1 MRKKSNGTL
10 FTIAVRNVGRNGR
23 RTALCVLAAGI
34 AVFFC
39 IVMRSWVSGMT
50 SNMEDVVK
58 TFDTGDVHIVSP
70 SYAEQS
76 DYYPMQYPVS
86 DGESFDS
93 IKTKIQSIDG
103 VKEVFP
109 RIMAYA
115 TLQDTTKK
123 NALLWGLDIADE
135 LAINT
140 FNKTKKDNGLIE
152 GRFPV
157 RFDEHNLSNECAIGA
172 VFAQK
177 SGLKI
182 GDHIMLQTSSAEFS
196 DKFWNPEIVG
206 IFRFDYAKFD
216 KNVILSDFGRLQ
228 KLLSLDGGTQQI
240 VVYTDGKTNPQ
251 TLANKIKLAAG
262 GGNVIQTWDENYMIA
277 LMQSSMGIFIVIY
290 LVFMIVASFLIVN
303 TMLMVIHERI
313 KEIGM
318 MGALGMKRGEIIC
331 VFFLEALVLSIAGS
345 IAGVFLG
352 GIVTGIGSFYPINPE
367 LFTGGMDDYPMG
379 SAIFMQFS
387 PVLLVQGF
395 LFGVAVS
402 SLCTIFPSLKS
413 AFIEPVEALRR

>member
-1 MRKKSNGTL
+1 MSKKLSTL

-23 RTALCVLAAGI
+23 RTALCVVAAGI

-39 IVMRSWVSGMT
+39 IVMRSWVGGMT
-50 SNMEDVVK
+50 GNMEDVVK
-58 TFDTGDVHIVSP
+58 TFDTGDVHIVSTA
-70 SYAEQS
+70 YAEQS

-86 DGESFDS
+86 DGELFVSL
-93 IKTKIQSIDG
+93 KTKIKNIEG

-109 RIMAYA
+109 RIMAFA

-123 NALLWGLDIADE
+123 NALLWGLDIAGE
-135 LAINT
+135 SAINT
-140 FNKTKKDNGLIE
+140 FNKTQKDNGLLE
-152 GRFPV
+152 GRFPA
-157 RFDEHNLSNECAIGA
+157 RFDERNLSNECAIGA

-177 SGLKI
+177 CGLKI
-182 GDHIMLQTSSAEFS
+182 GDHIMMQISSAEFS

-216 KNVILSDFGRLQ
+216 KQVILCDFGRLQ
-228 KLLSLDGGTQQI
+228 KLLSLNGGVQQI
-240 VVYTDGKTNPQ
+240 AVYAEGATNPHTIANNIQ
-251 TLANKIKLAAG
+251 LAIG

-318 MGALGMKRGEIIC
+318 MGALGMKRGEIIV

-345 IAGVFLG
+345 IAGVVVG
-352 GIVTGIGSFYPINPE
+352 GIVTGVGSFYPINPE
-367 LFTGGMDDYPMG
+367 MFTGGLDDYPMG
-379 SAIFMQFS
+379 SAIFLQFS
-387 PVLLVQGF
+387 PALLAQGF